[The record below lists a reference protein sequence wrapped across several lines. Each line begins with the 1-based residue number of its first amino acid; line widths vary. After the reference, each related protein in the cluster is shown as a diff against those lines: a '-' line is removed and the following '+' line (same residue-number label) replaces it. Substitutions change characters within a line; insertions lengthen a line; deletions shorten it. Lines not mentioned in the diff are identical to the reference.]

1 MRCLLSKHEAHSKQ
15 MTEVVE
21 INTAVLNTLFKTH
34 YDELCRYAF
43 SILKDQD
50 VAEDTV
56 QQLFIKLWEKR
67 SSIGEIENIR
77 PYLFRSTFNM
87 SLNEQKRMQRML
99 NRNEN
104 IVQNSSFQSSS
115 NTSNLLESNELQNK
129 IDLAM
134 MVLPEKCRE
143 VFHLSRNEQLSY
155 KEIAEQMKISP
166 KTVENQVGK
175 ALRIM
180 REELKDY
187 LPLLILTLV
196 LNIPC

>member
-1 MRCLLSKHEAHSKQ
+1 
-15 MTEVVE
+15 MTKVVE
-21 INTAVLNTLFKTH
+21 INTEVLNTLFKAH

-50 VAEDTV
+50 VAEDVV

-67 SSIGEIENIR
+67 NSVGEIDNIR
-77 PYLFRSTFNM
+77 SYLFRSTFNM
-87 SLNEQKRMQRML
+87 SLNEQKKMQRMPKSDEDLVL
-99 NRNEN
+99 N
-104 IVQNSSFQSSS
+104 NSLQSSDNS
-115 NTSNLLESNELQNK
+115 SNLLASNELQER
-129 IDLAM
+129 IDSAM

-143 VFHLSRNEQLSY
+143 VFHLSRSEQLSY
-155 KEIAEQMKISP
+155 KEIAEQMNISI

-187 LPLLILTLV
+187 LPLVILTLV

>member
-1 MRCLLSKHEAHSKQ
+1 

-21 INTAVLNTLFKTH
+21 INTAVLNTLFKNH
-34 YDELCRYAF
+34 YDELCRYAH

-50 VAEDTV
+50 VAEDVV

-67 SSIGEIENIR
+67 ETISEIENIR
-77 PYLFRSTFNM
+77 SYLFRSTFNM
-87 SLNEQKRMQRML
+87 SLNEKKKMQRMPKSDEDIVL
-99 NRNEN
+99 NNSLHASEDASDL
-104 IVQNSSFQSSS
+104 IV
-115 NTSNLLESNELQNK
+115 SNELQEK
-129 IDLAM
+129 IDSAM
-134 MVLPEKCRE
+134 LVLPEKCRE

-155 KEIAEQMKISP
+155 KEIAQEMNIST

-187 LPLLILTLV
+187 LPLVILTLV

>member
-1 MRCLLSKHEAHSKQ
+1 

-21 INTAVLNTLFKTH
+21 INTAVLNTLFKAH
-34 YDELCRYAF
+34 YDELCRYAH
-43 SILKDQD
+43 SILKNQD
-50 VAEDTV
+50 AAEDVV

-67 SSIGEIENIR
+67 ETINEIENIR
-77 PYLFRSTFNM
+77 SYLFRSTFNM
-87 SLNEQKRMQRML
+87 SLNEQKKMQRMPKSD
-99 NRNEN
+99 ED
-104 IVQNSSFQSSS
+104 IVQTNSFQSGEDA
-115 NTSNLLESNELQNK
+115 SNLLVSNELQER
-129 IDLAM
+129 IDSAM
-134 MVLPEKCRE
+134 LVLPEKCRE

-155 KEIAEQMKISP
+155 KEIAQEMNIST

-187 LPLLILTLV
+187 LPLVILTLV

>member
-1 MRCLLSKHEAHSKQ
+1 

-87 SLNEQKRMQRML
+87 SLNEQKRMQRMPKC
-99 NRNEN
+99 NEN
-104 IVQNSSFQSSS
+104 IVQNSSIQSSS
-115 NTSNLLESNELQNK
+115 NTSNLLESNELQNR

>member
-1 MRCLLSKHEAHSKQ
+1 

-21 INTAVLNTLFKTH
+21 INTTVLNTLFKTH
-34 YDELCRYAF
+34 YDELCRYAY
-43 SILKDQD
+43 SILKNQD
-50 VAEDTV
+50 VAEDVV

-67 SSIGEIENIR
+67 STIGEIENIR

-87 SLNEQKRMQRML
+87 SLNEQKRMQRIPKSDEDFIQKSSL
-99 NRNEN
+99 PSNEN
-104 IVQNSSFQSSS
+104 TSS
-115 NTSNLLESNELQNK
+115 LLESNELQAR
-129 IDLAM
+129 IAAAM

-143 VFHLSRNEQLSY
+143 VFYLSRNEQLSY
-155 KEIAEQMKISP
+155 KEIAKQMKISP

-187 LPLLILTLV
+187 LPFLILTLV

>member
-1 MRCLLSKHEAHSKQ
+1 MAQ
-15 MTEVVE
+15 IDE
-21 INTAVLNTLFKTH
+21 INTEVLNTLFKVH
-34 YDELCRYAF
+34 YDELCRYAH

-50 VAEDTV
+50 VAEDVV

-67 SSIGEIENIR
+67 ETISEIDNIR
-77 PYLFRSTFNM
+77 SYLFRSTFNL
-87 SLNEQKRMQRML
+87 SLNEQKKMQRMPKSD
-99 NRNEN
+99 ED
-104 IVQNSSFQSSS
+104 IVHNTAFQSSD
-115 NTSNLLESNELQNK
+115 NTSNLLVSNELQER
-129 IDLAM
+129 IESAM
-134 MVLPEKCRE
+134 LVLPEKCRE

-155 KEIAEQMKISP
+155 KEIAQEMNIST

-187 LPLLILTLV
+187 LPLVLLTLV

>member
-1 MRCLLSKHEAHSKQ
+1 
-15 MTEVVE
+15 MTQVVE
-21 INTAVLNTLFKTH
+21 INTSVLNTLFKAH

-43 SILKDQD
+43 SIVKDQD
-50 VAEDTV
+50 SAEDVV
-56 QQLFIKLWEKR
+56 QQLFIKIWEKR
-67 SSIGEIENIR
+67 STIGEIDNIR
-77 PYLFRSTFNM
+77 SYLFRSTFNM
-87 SLNEQKRMQRML
+87 SLNEQKRMQRMPKRDEDI
-99 NRNEN
+99 N
-104 IVQNSSFQSSS
+104 QNNSLQSSDQ
-115 NTSNLLESNELQNK
+115 TSNLLESSELQER
-129 IDLAM
+129 IDGAM

-155 KEIAEQMKISP
+155 KEIAQKMKISP

-180 REELKDY
+180 REELRDY

>member
-1 MRCLLSKHEAHSKQ
+1 
-15 MTEVVE
+15 MTEIVE
-21 INTAVLNTLFKTH
+21 INTTVLNTLFQAH

-50 VAEDTV
+50 VAEDVV

-67 SSIGEIENIR
+67 SSIGKIENIR
-77 PYLFRSTFNM
+77 SYLFRSTFNM
-87 SLNEQKRMQRML
+87 SLNEQKRMQRMPK
-99 NRNEN
+99 RDED
-104 IVQNSSFQSSS
+104 IIQNSSLQSSD
-115 NTSNLLESNELQNK
+115 NTSNLLDSNELQER
-129 IDLAM
+129 IDTAM
-134 MVLPEKCRE
+134 MVLPKKCRD
-143 VFHLSRNEQLSY
+143 VFHLSRSEQLSY

>member
-1 MRCLLSKHEAHSKQ
+1 
-15 MTEVVE
+15 MTEVLE
-21 INTAVLNTLFKTH
+21 INTAVLNTLFKAH
-34 YDELCRYAF
+34 YDELCRYTF

-50 VAEDTV
+50 VAEDVV

-77 PYLFRSTFNM
+77 SYLFRSAFNM
-87 SLNEQKRMQRML
+87 SLNEQKSIQRMPKSDEDL
-99 NRNEN
+99 
-104 IVQNSSFQSSS
+104 VQNSSFHSSD
-115 NTSNLLESNELQNK
+115 NTSNLLVTNELQAR
-129 IDLAM
+129 IDKAM

-143 VFHLSRNEQLSY
+143 VFHLSRSEQLSY
-155 KEIAEQMKISP
+155 KEIAKQMDISP

>member
-1 MRCLLSKHEAHSKQ
+1 
-15 MTEVVE
+15 MTQVVE
-21 INTAVLNTLFKTH
+21 INTEVLNTLFKNH
-34 YDELCRYAF
+34 YDELCRYAH
-43 SILKDQD
+43 SILNDQD
-50 VAEDTV
+50 VAEDVV

-67 SSIGEIENIR
+67 ESIGEIDNIR
-77 PYLFRSTFNM
+77 SYLFRSTFNL
-87 SLNEQKRMQRML
+87 SLNEQKKMQRMPKSDEDSA
-99 NRNEN
+99 NNASFRSDEN
-104 IVQNSSFQSSS
+104 A
-115 NTSNLLESNELQNK
+115 SNLVISNELQER
-129 IDLAM
+129 IDSAM

-155 KEIAEQMKISP
+155 KEIAQEMNIST

-187 LPLLILTLV
+187 LPLVVLILV